1 MIHAALPLKV
11 ARELATPVC
20 PMRVWQDPQVR
31 GYLELHR
38 RVRGFG
44 LMPRAGGLED
54 QLARDLDALEVIDGA
69 MNAPWPE
76 PVKPPGPRRR

>member
-1 MIHAALPLKV
+1 MIHGGLPARV

-20 PMRVWQDPQVR
+20 PMRVYQDPQVR

-44 LMPRAGGLED
+44 ALPRAGGLDD
-54 QLARDLDALEVIDGA
+54 QLARDLDALELIDVA
-69 MNAPWPE
+69 LTTPWPA
-76 PVKPPGPRRR
+76 PAGRGQR